1 MNTQPSWT
9 PLWSTIVMSTLWS
22 ESLEVRILFVT
33 MLAMKDANGVVHG
46 TLEGLRRM
54 SNLSPEQTAN
64 AVRVLESPDSQTDT
78 HQEFEGRRIERC
90 EGGWV
95 VLNHFK
101 YRDMVSKIKR
111 REYERTYKAEQR
123 QKSKLRPGEEGLSIR
138 EIIKKRVDED
148 PITKADK
155 KAMKLK
161 DKEPSVVEREYDLDD
176 PGETPHEFQ

>member
-22 ESLEVRILFVT
+22 EPLEVRILFVT

-54 SNLSPEQTAN
+54 SNLSQEQTAE
-64 AVRVLESPDSQTDT
+64 AVRVLESPDAQTDT

-90 EGGWV
+90 EGGWL

-101 YRDMVSKIKR
+101 YRDMVQKIKR
-111 REYERTYKAEQR
+111 REYERSYKA
-123 QKSKLRPGEEGLSIR
+123 QKRRVYKVKAGESIR
-138 EIIKKRVDED
+138 EYINNVVSED
-148 PITKADK
+148 PITKSDLKNVETILTPAQ
-155 KAMKLK
+155 KLAAVLASSASAPK
-161 DKEPSVVEREYDLDD
+161 SHPAATSS
-176 PGETPHEFQ
+176 